1 MFRLFSPP
9 QQTLKPAAPAE
20 KIAWMRLARSD
31 GIGPVTLGRLKGR
44 FGSALKA
51 LDHIQNSPKFKN
63 LSIVPQ
69 SVIEDEIA
77 SVTRLGGMI
86 LCSYEDG
93 YPAALAAIADPPP
106 VLTVL
111 GDAVCLQMNCIGIVG
126 TRNASLNGR
135 RMAALLASGLGK
147 AGYAVVSGMAR
158 GIDTAAHEAALK
170 DNAATIAVLAG
181 GADQIYPREND
192 KLYRAILAAGDGG
205 KGAIISESPLGM
217 QPNARLFPRRNR
229 IVSGLSLGLVVVEAA
244 LRSGSLITARQALD
258 QGREVFAVPGF
269 PLDPRAEGPNSLIKQ
284 GARLATS
291 VADVTE
297 ELAGMTWRPRPPDL
311 FCGLS
316 GAAQSLVPVA
326 GDEDDLLDEALA
338 EALQLDGRYAP
349 TAPAYDAPDDVPQ
362 TTRAYAGPE
371 ETVLSALGA
380 APVGVDEV
388 IRACGLGAGE
398 VQTILMTLELS
409 GKIERLPGNRVALL
423 GDVA

>member
-1 MFRLFSPP
+1 MFSLFSPP
-9 QQTLKPAAPAE
+9 QARLEPAATAE
-20 KIAWMRLARSD
+20 KIAWMRLARTE
-31 GIGPVTLGRLKGR
+31 GVGPVTLARLTGR
-44 FGSALKA
+44 FGSAVKA
-51 LDHIQNSPKFKN
+51 LEHIKNSTKFSK
-63 LSIVPQ
+63 LQVVPQ
-69 SVIEDEIA
+69 SIVEDEIA
-77 SVTRLGGMI
+77 AVLRLGGTI
-86 LCSYEDG
+86 LCPFEPG

-111 GDAVCLQMNCIGIVG
+111 GGAACLQKPGIGIVG

-135 RMAALLASGLGK
+135 RMAAMLAAGIGR

-170 DNAATIAVLAG
+170 DGAATIAVLAG
-181 GADQIYPREND
+181 GADQIYPKEND
-192 KLYRAILAAGDGG
+192 RLYRAILEAGQDGN
-205 KGAIISESPLGM
+205 GAVMSELPLGM

-284 GARLATS
+284 GARLATCA
-291 VADVTE
+291 ADVVDE
-297 ELAGMTWRPRPPDL
+297 IAGMTLRPARQAAL
-311 FCGLS
+311 FEDPS
-316 GAAQSLVPVA
+316 RFAPVA
-326 GDEDDLLDEALA
+326 GEEESLLDEALA
-338 EALQLDGRYAP
+338 EAMELDGAYAR
-349 TAPAYDAPDDVPQ
+349 TAPVCPASEPPLAAQ
-362 TTRAYAGPE
+362 GPE
-371 ETVLSALGA
+371 DAVIAVLGA